1 MHTDPN
7 PDVIASARPDELI
20 LMLFEGAVRFGR
32 DCVRHLDAD
41 RDAAASESLMRV
53 RDILTELDAN
63 LDRNAGAISRH
74 LAAIYDYLIRRLSTP
89 VVERDTILEV
99 VGDIETLAQTWAVLV
114 KRHDAEL
121 AAA

>member
-7 PDVIASARPDELI
+7 PDAIATARPDELI

-32 DCVRHLDAD
+32 QSVAQLDAD
-41 RDAAASESLMRV
+41 QDAAAAESVARV
-53 RDILTELDAN
+53 RAILTELDES
-63 LDRNAGAISRH
+63 LDRDAGAISRH
-74 LAAIYDYLIRRLSTP
+74 LAAIYDYLIRRLSAP

-114 KRHDAEL
+114 ERQDAEL
-121 AAA
+121 AAV